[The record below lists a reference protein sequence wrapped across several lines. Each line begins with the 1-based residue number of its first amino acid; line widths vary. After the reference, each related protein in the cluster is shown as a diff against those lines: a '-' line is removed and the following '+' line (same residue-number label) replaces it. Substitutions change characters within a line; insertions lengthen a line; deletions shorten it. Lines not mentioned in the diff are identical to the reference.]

1 MLQSQQTRSMSV
13 RYMAVIAANILVL
26 AVGASSAF
34 AQRTPDGHP
43 DLQGTWDN
51 STATPLTR
59 PPAFADKPRLTRAEA
74 DEFER
79 NNMSRILSVLSK
91 EDLLAGDLNDTY
103 IETSSLTVVDD
114 LRTSL
119 IVDPPNG
126 LLPARLPQAKTRAD
140 ARPTRNFDDPETLTL
155 DERCLLGTSYGASNG
170 APPLVPNPF
179 GQNLYQIVQTP
190 DHVLIFTELIHD
202 ARVIRINGTHRPAT
216 LRSWLGDSIGHWE
229 ADTLVV
235 DTTNFRPETHFRD
248 SSVNL
253 HVVER
258 FTRTAPGTIR
268 YRVTV
273 EDPETWAVPWTAEIP
288 FKATT
293 STIYEYGCHEGDRA
307 IENFMRGARDEER
320 RGVTRPR

>member
-1 MLQSQQTRSMSV
+1 MFRPSYPHYR
-13 RYMAVIAANILVL
+13 AVIAATILML
-26 AVGASSAF
+26 AVAASSAF

-59 PPAFADKPRLTRAEA
+59 PAGFSDKPRFTREEA

-79 NNMSRILSVLSK
+79 NNMSRILSVFSK
-91 EDLLAGDLNDTY
+91 DDLLASDLNDTY
-103 IETSSLTVVDD
+103 VETSSLKVVDD

-126 LLPARLPQAKTRAD
+126 MLPPSLPQAKSRAD
-140 ARPTRNFDDPETLTL
+140 ARPVRNFDDPETLTL
-155 DERCLLGTSYGASNG
+155 DERCLLGTAYGGSSG
-170 APPLVPNPF
+170 APPLVPSPF

-190 DHVLIFTELIHD
+190 DHVLIFTEVIHD
-202 ARVIRINGTHRPAT
+202 ARIIRINGTHRAAA

-229 ADTLVV
+229 GDTLVV
-235 DTTNFRPETHFRD
+235 DTTNFRPETHFRG
-248 SSVNL
+248 SSANL

-258 FTRTAPGTIR
+258 FTRTAAGTLR

-273 EDPETWAVPWTAEIP
+273 EDPDTWTVPWTAEVP

-293 STIYEYGCHEGDRA
+293 NTIFEYACHEGDRA

-320 RGVTRPR
+320 RGVTPGR